1 MRYVWEKFLHRV
13 NVYAPGTDHHWAY
26 TALVVPVFNDTLAF
40 TKVPLPKPKCLFA
53 TLGPPE
59 PSRICSEKDTGVRHV
74 RWHGWLPLFRTS
86 ICATHVASR
95 QGAWGTLPLVAFSLG
110 KDTASCKGGFGL
122 RQDFTGPIAAF
133 GFVIRMSNFQRHTFG
148 FTGGTPALPV
158 IQQPITLVITRT
170 LLLLFDAA
178 NFRVL

>member
-40 TKVPLPKPKCLFA
+40 TKVPRPKPKCLFA

-74 RWHGWLPLFRTS
+74 RWPTFNL
-86 ICATHVASR
+86 ADV
-95 QGAWGTLPLVAFSLG
+95 
-110 KDTASCKGGFGL
+110 
-122 RQDFTGPIAAF
+122 
-133 GFVIRMSNFQRHTFG
+133 FVVVG
-148 FTGGTPALPV
+148 VG
-158 IQQPITLVITRT
+158 
-170 LLLLFDAA
+170 LLLLTDDRPLRVVAGDAKSA
-178 NFRVL
+178 S